1 MTHALRLSS
10 VALFLL
16 FLAGCASTPA
26 QRIKKNQDLFDS
38 LPVAEQARIRGGQIN
53 LGFTADMVRI
63 ALGASFD
70 ERDGGFGGAPKFPP
84 SMVLE
89 WLLRHHA
96 RTGDPDALTMAR
108 RTLDGE
114 STIWLYLDTL
124 RRYERQRA
132 DIDGLLVSG
141 PGGMRSIGG
150 SAWVNV
156 LQEREVF
163 RIRVEFQQG
172 LVTAIEEP
180 TTDTP
185 RP

>member
-10 VALFLL
+10 VALLL
-16 FLAGCASTPA
+16 LLLAGCATTPA
-26 QRIKKNQDLFDS
+26 QRIQKNQDLFDS

-53 LGFTADMVRI
+53 LGFTTDMVRI
-63 ALGASFD
+63 ALG
-70 ERDGGFGGAPKFPP
+70 
-84 SMVLE
+84 
-89 WLLRHHA
+89 
-96 RTGDPDALTMAR
+96 DPQRQLVR
-108 RTLDGE
+108 RTPDGE
-114 STIWLYLDTL
+114 HTIWLYLDTL

-156 LQEREVF
+156 LQERETI

-172 LVTAIEEP
+172 LVTSIEEP
-180 TTDTP
+180 AADTP

>member
-10 VALFLL
+10 VALLL
-16 FLAGCASTPA
+16 LLLAGCATTPS
-26 QRIKKNQDLFDS
+26 QRIQKNQELFDS
-38 LPVAEQARIRGGQIN
+38 LPVAEQARIRGGQIAI
-53 LGFTADMVRI
+53 GYTADMVRI
-63 ALGASFD
+63 ALG
-70 ERDGGFGGAPKFPP
+70 
-84 SMVLE
+84 
-89 WLLRHHA
+89 
-96 RTGDPDALTMAR
+96 DPQRQLAR
-108 RTLDGE
+108 RTPDGE

>member
-63 ALGASFD
+63 ALG
-70 ERDGGFGGAPKFPP
+70 
-84 SMVLE
+84 
-89 WLLRHHA
+89 
-96 RTGDPDALTMAR
+96 DPQRQLAR

-180 TTDTP
+180 TADTP

>member
-10 VALFLL
+10 VALLL
-16 FLAGCASTPA
+16 LLLAGCATTPA
-26 QRIKKNQDLFDS
+26 QRIQKNQELFDT
-38 LPVAEQARIRGGQIN
+38 LPVAEQARIRGGQIA
-53 LGFTADMVRI
+53 LGYTADMVRI
-63 ALGASFD
+63 ALGD
-70 ERDGGFGGAPKFPP
+70 PQRQLTRRAP
-84 SMVLE
+84 
-89 WLLRHHA
+89 
-96 RTGDPDALTMAR
+96 G
-108 RTLDGE
+108 GE
-114 STIWLYLDTL
+114 STIWLYVDTL

>member
-63 ALGASFD
+63 ALG
-70 ERDGGFGGAPKFPP
+70 
-84 SMVLE
+84 
-89 WLLRHHA
+89 
-96 RTGDPDALTMAR
+96 DPQRQLAR

-156 LQEREVF
+156 LHEREVF

>member
-10 VALFLL
+10 VALLL
-16 FLAGCASTPA
+16 LLLAGCATTPA
-26 QRIKKNQDLFDS
+26 QRIQKNQDLFDS

-63 ALGASFD
+63 ALG
-70 ERDGGFGGAPKFPP
+70 
-84 SMVLE
+84 
-89 WLLRHHA
+89 
-96 RTGDPDALTMAR
+96 DPQRQLVR
-108 RTLDGE
+108 RTPDGE
-114 STIWLYLDTL
+114 HTIWLYLDTL

-156 LQEREVF
+156 LQERETI

-172 LVTAIEEP
+172 LVTSIEEP
-180 TTDTP
+180 AADTP

>member
-63 ALGASFD
+63 TLGAPQ
-70 ERDGGFGGAPKFPP
+70 RQ
-84 SMVLE
+84 L
-89 WLLRHHA
+89 
-96 RTGDPDALTMAR
+96 AR

-141 PGGMRSIGG
+141 DRKS
-150 SAWVNV
+150 VV
-156 LQEREVF
+156 
-163 RIRVEFQQG
+163 
-172 LVTAIEEP
+172 
-180 TTDTP
+180 
-185 RP
+185 

>member
-63 ALGASFD
+63 ALG
-70 ERDGGFGGAPKFPP
+70 
-84 SMVLE
+84 
-89 WLLRHHA
+89 
-96 RTGDPDALTMAR
+96 DPQRQLAR